1 MEQFKTIQAA
11 WKWLADQIR
20 LKGNYQW
27 PVNTQNRLNNW
38 SAVDEWIW
46 GVFKF
51 QVMDAGYYMKVRH
64 SVDGW
69 EVAETRTNKGTA
81 YTADGISEE
90 DFMAIASLLKDA
102 TDNAG

>member
-20 LKGNYQW
+20 LKGIPQC
-27 PVNTQNRLNNW
+27 PFLKQKRLNIGR
-38 SAVDEWIW
+38 SVDEWIW

-102 TDNAG
+102 ANNAG

>member
-20 LKGNYQW
+20 LKGIYQW
-27 PVNTQNRLNNW
+27 PVNTQNRPNNW

-46 GVFKF
+46 GVFKL
-51 QVMDAGYYMKVRH
+51 QLMDGGYYMKVCH

-102 TDNAG
+102 ADNAG

>member
-1 MEQFKTIQAA
+1 MEQFKTVQVA

-27 PVNTQNRLNNW
+27 PVNAQR
-38 SAVDEWIW
+38 SVDEWIW

-64 SVDGW
+64 SMDGW
-69 EVAETRTNKGTA
+69 EVAESRTNKGTA

-102 TDNAG
+102 ADNAG